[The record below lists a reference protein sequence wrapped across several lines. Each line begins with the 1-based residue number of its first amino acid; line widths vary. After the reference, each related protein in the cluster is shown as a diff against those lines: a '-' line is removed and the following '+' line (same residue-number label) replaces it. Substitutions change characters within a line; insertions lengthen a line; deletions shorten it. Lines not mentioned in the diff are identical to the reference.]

1 MERNGV
7 KRYNKIKGRMGERR
21 AARYLK
27 RRGYKIV
34 CRNFKC
40 PFGEV
45 DVIAR
50 SGEVLAFV
58 EVKTRLSDIYGTPSE
73 AVDSVRRRR
82 YIQSAR
88 FYFSGREPDCVVR
101 FDIIEVTQ
109 NGINHIENAFE
120 C

>member
-1 MERNGV
+1 MDNPGV
-7 KRYNKIKGRMGERR
+7 KRFNKIKGRKGERC

-27 RRGYKIV
+27 CCGYKII

-45 DVIAR
+45 DIIAAK
-50 SGEVLAFV
+50 GEVLAFI
-58 EVKTRLSDIYGTPSE
+58 EVKTRLSDVFGAPSE

-88 FYFSGREPDCVVR
+88 FYFSDREPDCVVR
-101 FDIIEVTQ
+101 FDIIEVTPD
-109 NGINHIENAFE
+109 GINHIENAFE
-120 C
+120 S